1 MSVNETSQS
10 CDYLSATPSVVPPNG
25 SLPTCPVMP
34 RVLDIERGLKNQTRI
49 LAVVVGAVSL
59 VAPQLSEAVSII
71 LSLFR

>member
-1 MSVNETSQS
+1 
-10 CDYLSATPSVVPPNG
+10 
-25 SLPTCPVMP
+25 MP
-34 RVLDIERGLKNQTRI
+34 RVLDIERALKNQTRI